1 MFAALVTLPIGFAQ
15 GERPLLSMDLS
26 MVLVWRKL
34 VTYWPIFYP
43 TSYNLMSVVLPTLG
57 GLRMKGRVEER
68 VADGEGSVF
77 LGPGVSA

>member
-1 MFAALVTLPIGFAQ
+1 MLGHAKN
-15 GERPLLSMDLS
+15 GE
-26 MVLVWRKL
+26 
-34 VTYWPIFYP
+34 
-43 TSYNLMSVVLPTLG
+43 LPTLG